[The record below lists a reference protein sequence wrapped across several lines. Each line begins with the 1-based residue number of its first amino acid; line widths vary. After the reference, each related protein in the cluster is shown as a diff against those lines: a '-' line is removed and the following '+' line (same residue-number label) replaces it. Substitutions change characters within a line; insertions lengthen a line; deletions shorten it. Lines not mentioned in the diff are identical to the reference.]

1 MTDRPPLVSVITAT
15 RNRPTMLRRALESIR
30 AQTFDDYEM
39 VVADDGSDQR
49 WQAEYHAIKEE
60 FAPRLVFFHAR
71 EPGAP
76 RSGPGAARNR
86 AMERAR
92 GEFLAFLD
100 DDDQWVDPRH
110 LEIATAALEAAGADY
125 FFANMHQL
133 RGSSVLIDD
142 CFPASPQLTS
152 GSCVTDTLD
161 VHEVSLVAFVATMQ
175 HHLVHPNI
183 AVVRRNVAVAAGGF
197 HEKVRF
203 AEDYGFSMCVADRA
217 RKILYRPVCVAHL
230 RLPEAD
236 SSSLWESELHHT
248 LDWIT
253 VAQAVRSSSTSPE
266 IERCARAREGWSMRE
281 LSRMLL
287 SVGRVRPSVSFAWQA
302 LCVYPTIGSAISLV
316 KTSVAA
322 ATARN
327 QRSS

>member
-1 MTDRPPLVSVITAT
+1 MTGRPPLVSVITAT
-15 RNRPTMLRRALESIR
+15 RNRPAMLRRALESIG

-39 VVADDGSDQR
+39 VVADDGSEAR
-49 WQAEYHAIKEE
+49 WQEDYRVIKEE
-60 FAPRLVFFHAR
+60 FAPKLVFFHAR

-100 DDDQWVDPRH
+100 DDDQWVDRDH
-110 LEIATAALEAAGADY
+110 LAMATAALESAGADY
-125 FFANMHQL
+125 YFANMHQL
-133 RGSSVLIDD
+133 RGSEVLIDD
-142 CFPASPQLTS
+142 CFPGSPQLVS
-152 GSCVTDTLD
+152 GPRVNHMPD
-161 VHEVSLVAFVATMQ
+161 VHEVSLASFVVTMK

-183 AVVRRNVAVAAGGF
+183 AVIRRGVAVAAGGF

-203 AEDYGFSMCVADRA
+203 AEDYGFSMCVAERS
-217 RKILYRPVCVAHL
+217 RKILYRPACVAHL

-253 VAQAVRSSSTSPE
+253 VAQAVRSSSTSPNV
-266 IERCARAREGWSMRE
+266 ERCARAREAWSMRE
-281 LSRMLL
+281 LSHMLL
-287 SVGRVRPSVSFAWQA
+287 RAGRRRPAVTFAWQA
-302 LCVYPTIGSAISLV
+302 FCVYPTLGSAVSLV
-316 KTSVAA
+316 KTTLATV
-322 ATARN
+322 TARR
-327 QRSS
+327 QPSP